1 MDRDRALIYGAGLVQ
16 GTALVTFPAVSGILT
31 SPTGYGLSSTQYGTL
46 FIPQV
51 VAAITGSLLGARWLA
66 RAGDGVVL
74 RTGLGAGLAA
84 MVLLLVSNLL
94 TPGASGT
101 FAVLLLATAAL
112 GTGFGLTV
120 PTLNVVVAAI
130 DPARA
135 NRAVLTLNALLG
147 LGTVLAPVFVAVFV
161 GLGYWWGLP
170 LVAAALFT
178 MLLVA
183 GAGHDD
189 RTVRA
194 AGTVAA
200 GEARAAIPSAFW
212 LFAAAAVLYGLCETM
227 NGNWSQV
234 LLTGSLGASAAVASF
249 ALTAFWAMVTVGR
262 VGFAAV
268 ERRVPPRITYVVL
281 PVVLAAAFLV
291 TAALPDG
298 AAAFAMVAAF
308 GLAGLGCSALL
319 PLTISFGD
327 HDLGAIYPPV
337 AGGIVA
343 AYQVGYGLAA
353 FGVGPLVDS
362 GASLTGLFAGTAAVA
377 LALTLVAVVITRHR
391 TAEHTLN
398 GRVSARP
405 SP

>member
-1 MDRDRALIYGAGLVQ
+1 MDRDRTLIYGAGLVQ

-31 SPTGYGLSSTQYGTL
+31 SPTGYGLTSTQYGTL

-51 VAAITGSLLGARWLA
+51 VAAIAGSLLGARWLA
-66 RAGDGVVL
+66 RAGDGIVL

-84 MVLLLVSNLL
+84 MILLLVSNLL

-101 FAVLLLATAAL
+101 FVVLLLATAAL
-112 GTGFGLTV
+112 GAGFGLTV
-120 PTLNVVVAAI
+120 PTLNVIVAAI

-135 NRAVLTLNALLG
+135 DRAVLTLNALLG

-170 LVAAALFT
+170 LVAAALFA
-178 MLLVA
+178 LLLAA
-183 GAGHDD
+183 GAGRAD

-194 AGTVAA
+194 VGTRDT
-200 GEARAAIPSAFW
+200 GEVRTAIPPAFW

-234 LLTGSLGASAAVASF
+234 LLTGSMGASVSVASL

-262 VGFAAV
+262 VAFGAL
-268 ERRVPPRITYVVL
+268 ERQVPPRITYVIL

-291 TAALPDG
+291 VARLPDG
-298 AAAFAMVAAF
+298 VSAGAVVAAF

-327 HDLGAIYPPV
+327 HDLGAAYPPV

-353 FGVGPLVDS
+353 FGVGPLVDA
-362 GASLTGLFAGTAAVA
+362 GASLTRLYGGTAVVA
-377 LALTLVAVVITRHR
+377 LALGAVGLVITRR
-391 TAEHTLN
+391 QT
-398 GRVSARP
+398 
-405 SP
+405 SPAPTGANVTSPPPR